1 MTGERVSDIVTIA
14 GQQYRVFLD
23 ESGARTYEMVGS
35 STSAFA
41 MRQERRRTMMGNSK
55 RKSGG

>member
-1 MTGERVSDIVTIA
+1 MSDVVTIA

-23 ESGARTYEMVGS
+23 ESGARTYEIVGS
-35 STSAFA
+35 PTSAFA

>member
-1 MTGERVSDIVTIA
+1 MRVSDIVTIA

-23 ESGARTYEMVGS
+23 ESGARTYEIVGS